1 MFDVVII
8 LLTFRRTPYAVR
20 TIEAMRKCFKAD
32 NYAWYVA
39 DGGSPIEH
47 MQAIASAL
55 TGEPLL
61 GHHSIM
67 ESPGAMQN
75 RAVRECLK
83 ATDILFFLED
93 DWTLNKELD
102 VRPYL
107 TLLRNTPGLGMVR
120 FGYLGV
126 GSDCRIVGFD
136 GDYYM
141 QFLRTTQY
149 AYAGGPSIRHRRFV
163 EAYGDFREGVTAGNV
178 EVDYDGRFRM
188 TTGPEIVFPFAGA
201 AGWGWFDHIG
211 EKRAGE
217 F

>member
-1 MFDVVII
+1 MKVVIA
-8 LLTFRRTPYAVR
+8 LLTFRRTQYAVA
-20 TIEAMRKCFKAD
+20 TIKAMRRHFKCD

-39 DGGSPIEH
+39 DGGSNAEH

-61 GHHSIM
+61 GHHSIL
-67 ESPGAMQN
+67 ESSGAMQN
-75 RAVRECLK
+75 RTVREVLK

-93 DWTLNKELD
+93 DWVLNRELD

-107 TLLRNTPGLGMVR
+107 TLLRDTPELGMVR

-126 GSDCRIVGFD
+126 GSDVRIEGYS
-136 GDYYM
+136 GAYYLR
-141 QFLRTTQY
+141 FLRSTQY
-149 AYAGGPSIRHRRFV
+149 AYVGGPSLRHRRFV
-163 EAYGDFREGVTAGNV
+163 EAYGMFLENVTAGQV
-178 EVDYDGRFRM
+178 EVDYDGRLRM

-211 EKRAGE
+211 QKRAGE
-217 F
+217 FT